1 MASIERKK
9 VETQSKTAL
18 PQEEQLQ
25 PTTRDRRDS
34 IRRKVAES
42 GRFVYDISEI
52 MDNKDRRETRWLGE
66 WQCWQSGILVIQIQI
81 TENE

>member
-1 MASIERKK
+1 MKGKRWKLNQKRPS
-9 VETQSKTAL
+9 